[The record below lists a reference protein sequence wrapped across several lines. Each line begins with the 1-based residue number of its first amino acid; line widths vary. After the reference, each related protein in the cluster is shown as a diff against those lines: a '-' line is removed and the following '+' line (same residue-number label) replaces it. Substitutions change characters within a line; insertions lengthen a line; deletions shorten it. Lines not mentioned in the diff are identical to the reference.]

1 MHARPLTVEE
11 LAARQGVKPVADP
24 RALLGS
30 FWPEDETVEAF
41 LAAVR
46 AWRRG
51 ETPNH

>member
-11 LAARQGVKPVADP
+11 LAAQQGVKLVADP
-24 RALLGS
+24 RELLGS
-30 FWPEDETVEAF
+30 FWPEDETVEDF

-51 ETPNH
+51 KTPNY